1 MTLRDGGR
9 VALDWTIAD
18 FATNE
23 FTPILL
29 ILPGL
34 TGTVFLHAVYFV
46 QMNWVLDKVRLHTVE
61 RKIFTE

>member
-18 FATNE
+18 FVTSE

-34 TGTVFLHAVYFV
+34 AGAV
-46 QMNWVLDKVRLHTVE
+46 MLP
-61 RKIFTE
+61 